1 LNIGTGSNTCTVSSA
16 GWIGTYPGSLSGG
29 MCARSAEIRT
39 ERRSKK
45 MGKIVVKG
53 DWNQRDVRIHSMG
66 LNRTDAAKML
76 LAAFISITETL
87 DDDIKKATFLAALS
101 CCRDEVY
108 SPKIEV
114 IK

>member
-1 LNIGTGSNTCTVSSA
+1 MPSASNA
-16 GWIGTYPGSLSGG
+16 GWIGTCPGSLQGG
-29 MCARSAEIRT
+29 MCVRSAEIKT
-39 ERRSKK
+39 ERKIRK

-66 LNRTDAAKML
+66 LNRADAAKML

-101 CCRDEVY
+101 CCRYEVY

>member
-1 LNIGTGSNTCTVSSA
+1 MPSASNA
-16 GWIGTYPGSLSGG
+16 GWIGTCPGSLQGG
-29 MCARSAEIRT
+29 MCVRSAEIKT
-39 ERRSKK
+39 ERKIRK

-66 LNRTDAAKML
+66 LNRADAAKML

>member
-1 LNIGTGSNTCTVSSA
+1 MEEVVIKFDLDQHD
-16 GWIGTYPGSLSGG
+16 
-29 MCARSAEIRT
+29 IR
-39 ERRSKK
+39 
-45 MGKIVVKG
+45 VY
-53 DWNQRDVRIHSMG
+53 SMG
-66 LNRTDAAKML
+66 LNRADAAKML

>member
-1 LNIGTGSNTCTVSSA
+1 
-16 GWIGTYPGSLSGG
+16 
-29 MCARSAEIRT
+29 MCVRSAEIRT

-66 LNRTDAAKML
+66 LNRADAAKML

-87 DDDIKKATFLAALS
+87 DDDIKKATFLAALD

>member
-1 LNIGTGSNTCTVSSA
+1 MSRKVEYRNGFKYMYCEQCGLDWNVSWQFV
-16 GWIGTYPGSLSGG
+16 GWYVCPVCRNKS
-29 MCARSAEIRT
+29 R
-39 ERRSKK
+39 K

-53 DWNQRDVRIHSMG
+53 DWNQHDVRIHSTG
-66 LNRTDAAKML
+66 LNRADAAKML

>member
-1 LNIGTGSNTCTVSSA
+1 
-16 GWIGTYPGSLSGG
+16 
-29 MCARSAEIRT
+29 
-39 ERRSKK
+39 

-53 DWNQRDVRIHSMG
+53 DWNQHDVRIHSMG
-66 LNRTDAAKML
+66 LNRADAAKIL